1 MTEAPLTAILLT
13 ENLETSIPDQPQVRD
28 PERFSGHK
36 IRLQIFEGPL
46 DLLLYLIRGHR
57 YDIFD
62 IPISDVTRQF
72 VEFLRTLDEL
82 EKVADANVA
91 EINIEYAG
99 DFCVT
104 AATLMQIKSRMLLP
118 KNESANEDEVEEDE
132 NDPREELVN
141 RLLEY
146 QRMQGAAQTLQEMRD
161 ERSLL
166 MSRPAFPFE
175 SSVPAEAADLNRSTP
190 EADAAS
196 LLKDVSTFDLLRA
209 LSRVLQK
216 IEARPVALVRR
227 EPFSIG
233 ERTRG
238 VLQRLKSGETLN
250 FEMLCDDCES
260 RLEVV
265 ITFLSILELVRRGKA
280 QINQRASFDEIW
292 IEKKTDDEVQK
303 N

>member
-1 MTEAPLTAILLT
+1 MTDAPLIYST
-13 ENLETSIPDQPQVRD
+13 ENAIPDQPQVRD

-132 NDPREELVN
+132 NDPRAELVN

-175 SSVPAEAADLNRSTP
+175 SSVPAETIESSRSTP

-280 QINQRASFDEIW
+280 QINQRATFDEIW
-292 IEKKTDDEVQK
+292 IERKTDDQVQ
-303 N
+303 NN